1 MKKSLSL
8 LQYVLIGVSALSVA
22 TMFFMT
28 DDQSVGIM
36 LIWAY
41 ILMAL
46 AIGITVV
53 LPLINLVKDP
63 QGALRSLLGLAV
75 IVVVLGI
82 AFAISSEE
90 PVINSAGGFFE
101 NSMELKLSDTG
112 LFTTYAA
119 MVAAI
124 VVVIGGEIRN
134 SFK

>member
-22 TMFFMT
+22 TMFFLT

-82 AFAISSEE
+82 SFAISSDE
-90 PVINSAGGFFE
+90 PIINSAGGFFE

-112 LFTTYAA
+112 LFATYAA
-119 MVAAI
+119 MVVAI
-124 VVVIGGEIRN
+124 VVVVGGEIRN